1 MARTAPPTGGELLA
15 SALSD
20 EGVMYVFGVP
30 AWQID
35 WAVDGLA
42 RRRDGPRFLST
53 RHEQAAAYMADG
65 FARSTGSPGVMMVG
79 PGPALLN
86 ASAGLSSAYACS
98 SPVVCIAGQVPTWT
112 IGREL
117 GMHHEIPQQSRLLDE
132 MTKWHALITDA
143 AAVPAAVGAAFAAAR
158 APRQRPVAIELPPDV
173 LQARPDR
180 IDRSAVVADTP
191 PILQP
196 DEAAMRKAAVLL
208 SEAERPV
215 IYAGWGVQAA
225 GASVELAALAELL
238 QAPVVMSDN
247 GRGAIS
253 DRHPLAL
260 NALGGRIALP
270 HADAILVV
278 GSRFIN
284 GLGEPV
290 APTNERPVIHINAD
304 ARDLGPPRTPTVAM
318 HADAKRA
325 LSALVDLCGGGPAP
339 SSRRE
344 EVRLVREWCAA
355 QLAAMGPQV
364 EWVSALRGAIPEDGI
379 LVSELTQVA
388 YVAHLAY
395 PVYQPR
401 TFLTSGY
408 AGILG
413 YGFPTALGAAVGN
426 PGRAVVSING
436 DGGFGF
442 ALQELATA
450 RLHELPVVAVV
461 FNDGA
466 YGNVRRT
473 QRERF
478 DGRELGSELANPD
491 FVALAHAFGV
501 QGVRVKTPGALRS
514 ALADA
519 ISDHLPALIEVPV
532 GEMPSP
538 WHLLHEHVPPPH
550 AAPADPLLAEANA

>member
-1 MARTAPPTGGELLA
+1 MTATGGELLA
-15 SALSD
+15 GALID
-20 EGVMYVFGVP
+20 ESVTHVFGVP

-42 RRRDGPRFLST
+42 RRRDGPRFLTT

-65 FARSTGSPGVMMVG
+65 FARSTGRPGVMMVG

-86 ASAGLSSAYACS
+86 ATSGLASAYACS
-98 SPVVCIAGQVPTWT
+98 SPVVCICGQVPTPT
-112 IGREL
+112 IGQGL
-117 GMHHEIPQQSRLLDE
+117 GMHHEVPEQSRLLGA
-132 MTKWHALITDA
+132 MTKWHTLVTDA
-143 AAVPAAVGAAFAAAR
+143 ATVPAAVRAAFAAATT
-158 APRQRPVAIELPPDV
+158 PRQRPVAVELPPDV
-173 LQARPDR
+173 LEARPDPR
-180 IDRSAVVADTP
+180 DPGRVVGETP
-191 PILQP
+191 TTPQP
-196 DEAAMRKAAVLL
+196 DDTDLRQASQLL
-208 SEAERPV
+208 RNAWRPV

-225 GASVELAALAELL
+225 NASDELAALAELL

-247 GRGAIS
+247 GRGALS

-260 NALGGRIALP
+260 TALGGRIALA
-270 HADAILVV
+270 HADVILVV

-290 APTNERPVIHINAD
+290 AAAAGRPLIHINAD
-304 ARDLGPPRTPTVAM
+304 ERDLGAPRKPTVAL
-318 HADAKRA
+318 HADAKAA
-325 LSALVDLCGGGPAP
+325 LAGLVDLCSGGPSP
-339 SSRRE
+339 TSRHD
-344 EVRLVREWCAA
+344 EVRLVRAWCTQ
-355 QLAAMGPQV
+355 QL
-364 EWVSALRGAIPEDGI
+364 SALQPQMEFVSSLRDAIPEDGI
-379 LVSELTQVA
+379 LVSELTQIA

-413 YGFPTALGAAVGN
+413 YGFPTALGVAAGS
-426 PGRAVVSING
+426 PGRAIVSING

-450 RLHELPVVAVV
+450 CLHGLPVVAVV

-466 YGNVRRT
+466 FGNVRRT

-478 DGRELGSELANPD
+478 AGRELGSELANPD
-491 FVALAHAFGV
+491 FVALAAAFGV
-501 QGVRVKTPGALRS
+501 QGVRVKTAAALRS
-514 ALADA
+514 ALAEA
-519 ISDHLPALIEVPV
+519 ISDRRPALIEVPV

-538 WHLLHEHVPPPH
+538 WHLLHAHVPPPH
-550 AAPADPLLAEANA
+550 APPRDPLLTEVRT